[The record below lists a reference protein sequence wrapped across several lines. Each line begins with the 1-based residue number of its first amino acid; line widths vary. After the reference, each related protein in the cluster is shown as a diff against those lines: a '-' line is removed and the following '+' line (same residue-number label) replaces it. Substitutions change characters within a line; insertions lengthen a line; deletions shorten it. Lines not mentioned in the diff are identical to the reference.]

1 MDDRFSGLRCRPGDL
16 AVIVQDEPECQANIG
31 QIVQVIQEYEEFGPE
46 WGFHWVIQPLSKRPS
61 AVLIGRPGS
70 KNRHVVYDNNSR
82 AHADAWLR
90 PLLDT
95 NDPDEM
101 TLVVKKPKKT
111 TSSRRSRTTQP
122 KKVSS

>member
-1 MDDRFSGLRCRPGDL
+1 
-16 AVIVQDEPECQANIG
+16 
-31 QIVQVIQEYEEFGPE
+31 
-46 WGFHWVIQPLSKRPS
+46 LSKRASP
-61 AVLIGRPGS
+61 VLIGRRGS
-70 KNRHVVYDNNSR
+70 KGCHVVYDDQDR

-101 TLVVKKPKKT
+101 TLLVKKPKKT